1 MTELAPVNVVR
12 NLMDAINKGDLD
24 RALSYYE
31 PDAVIVAQPGQ
42 LAQGTDAVRKALEGF
57 ISLKPSLH
65 GQAHNV
71 IEAKDIALFCS
82 KWNLVGT
89 SPEGNRVEMSGISS
103 DVLRCQADG
112 RWLIAVDNP
121 WGTSIVG

>member
-1 MTELAPVNVVR
+1 MKESASVEVVR

-31 PDAVIVAQPGQ
+31 PNAVIVAQPGQ
-42 LAQGTDAVRKALEGF
+42 LAQGTEAVRKALEGF
-57 ISLKPSLH
+57 ISLKPLLQGS
-65 GQAHNV
+65 AHSV

-82 KWNLVGT
+82 KWDLVGT
-89 SPEGNRVEMSGISS
+89 SPEGNRVEMSGTSS
-103 DVLRCQADG
+103 DVLRRQADG
-112 RWLIAVDNP
+112 RWLVAVDNP